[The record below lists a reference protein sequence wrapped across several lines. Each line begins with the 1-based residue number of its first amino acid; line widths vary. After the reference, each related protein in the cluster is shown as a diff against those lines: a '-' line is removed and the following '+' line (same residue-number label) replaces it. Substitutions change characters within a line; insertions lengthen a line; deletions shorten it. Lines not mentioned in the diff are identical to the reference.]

1 MKYKI
6 YIPHT
11 NKVEIIQECLGH
23 LPDDI
28 SNNIILIDNSKEK
41 NLNKFKDKY
50 KILET
55 PIQLNTAQTYN
66 FMRKHAIEN
75 VDMLFFMHDDCMVHD
90 DINGF
95 IEKSLEIMRSD
106 SSVGCVYVDDD
117 EEYTCKDL
125 LCCYRCG
132 MLEDIGEW
140 DVLSFPFYY
149 LDVDFFNRIE
159 SSWKVYPVNFNIEHK
174 NGGSNTLKSD
184 IERQIVNGY
193 YLEVSKTLFET
204 KWENLE

>member
-11 NKVEIIQECLGH
+11 NKPAMIQECLDH

-28 SNNIILIDNSKEK
+28 SKDIILIDNSKEK
-41 NLNKFKDKY
+41 NLNKFKDEY
-50 KILET
+50 QVLET
-55 PIQLNTAQTYN
+55 QVQLNTAQTYN
-66 FMRKHAIEN
+66 LMRQHAIEN
-75 VDMLFFMHDDCMVHD
+75 VDLLFFMHDDCIVHD
-90 DINGF
+90 DIGAF
-95 IEKSLEIMRSD
+95 IDKSLEIMRSD
-106 SSVGCVYVDDD
+106 SSVGCVYVDDS

-140 DVLSFPFYY
+140 DALSFPFYY
-149 LDVDFFNRIE
+149 LDLDFFNRIE
-159 SSWKVYPVNFNIEHK
+159 TDWKVSTTNLNIEHK
-174 NGGSNTLKSD
+174 NGGSNTLKND

-193 YLEVSKTLFET
+193 YLEVSKTLFKT
-204 KWENLE
+204 KWEI

>member
-11 NKVEIIQECLGH
+11 NKIEMIRECLSH
-23 LPDDI
+23 LSDDI
-28 SNNIILIDNSKEK
+28 SKNIILIDNSKEK
-41 NLNKFKDKY
+41 DLDEFKDKY

-95 IEKSLEIMRSD
+95 IEKSLKTMRSD
-106 SSVGCVYVDDD
+106 SSVGCVYVDDG

-140 DVLSFPFYY
+140 DALSFPFYY
-149 LDVDFFNRIE
+149 LDLDFFNRIE
-159 SSWKVYPVNFNIEHK
+159 LNNWLISPTNLNIEHK
-174 NGGSNTLKSD
+174 NGGSNTLKND

-204 KWENLE
+204 KWET